1 MKIRV
6 LSLLLVTGL
15 ALPAGAQT
23 GDSEQTPAPARAA
36 TTARANAVAQR
47 ARAAT
52 LSATLT
58 EAAIPAAQAEPA
70 QTAQAAAAPRATT
83 VASPTGHLLSTK
95 GGQMLNVQIEVTLSD
110 SKGTPKTVVLTVAD
124 GEMGQNRTGSDLQLM
139 PSGSYKRFEFNADA
153 RPSLVG
159 NKIRLQLT
167 AEATVPAFDAKGS
180 AANISLRQS
189 QTLILNDGDS
199 VEIARATDPV
209 SDRAFALSVKVKIQ
223 K

>member
-1 MKIRV
+1 MKNRV
-6 LSLLLVTGL
+6 LSLLLLTGL
-15 ALPAGAQT
+15 ALPAAAQT
-23 GDSEQTPAPARAA
+23 GDSERTSAPVRAA
-36 TTARANAVAQR
+36 TTARATAVAQR

-52 LSATLT
+52 LSAALT
-58 EAAIPAAQAEPA
+58 EAAIPSAQAEPA

-83 VASPTGHLLSTK
+83 VASPTGHLLTPK
-95 GGQMLNVQIEVTLSD
+95 GQMLNVQIEVTLSD

-153 RPSLVG
+153 RPGIVG

-167 AEATVPAFDAKGS
+167 AEATVPALDAKGS

-189 QTLILNDGDS
+189 QTFILNDGDS